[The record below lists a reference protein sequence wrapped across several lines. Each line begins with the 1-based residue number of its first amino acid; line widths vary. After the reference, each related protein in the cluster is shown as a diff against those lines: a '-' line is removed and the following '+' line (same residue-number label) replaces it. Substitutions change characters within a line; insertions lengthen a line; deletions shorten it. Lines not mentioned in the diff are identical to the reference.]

1 MNILQVLLSEM
12 ELAEASGELSEWVLC
27 KMLQVSAYDSNK
39 LLQRWDKH
47 VEGLALQM
55 WQETGW
61 NKKHSSSRLSDD
73 EHL

>member
-39 LLQRWDKH
+39 LLQR
-47 VEGLALQM
+47 
-55 WQETGW
+55 
-61 NKKHSSSRLSDD
+61 
-73 EHL
+73 